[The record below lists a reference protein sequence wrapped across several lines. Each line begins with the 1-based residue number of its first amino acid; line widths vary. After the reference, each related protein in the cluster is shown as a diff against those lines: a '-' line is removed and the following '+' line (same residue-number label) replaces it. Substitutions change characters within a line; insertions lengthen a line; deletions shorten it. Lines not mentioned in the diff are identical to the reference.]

1 MVYISSS
8 GTLEEK
14 RSIFRLTIFAEVFWV
29 IVNFIG
35 LFFSSLFGE
44 AKTGASQGGRYQPR
58 RRPGGGGGGGGGG
71 PETPGG
77 RPPNRRLD
85 RGTGRIGRVDCNP
98 SAGGG

>member
-14 RSIFRLTIFAEVFWV
+14 RSIFRLSIFAEVFWI
-29 IVNFIG
+29 IVHFIG

-44 AKTGASQGGRYQPR
+44 AKSGASHGGRYQPR
-58 RRPGGGGGGGGGG
+58 RRPGGGGGGG

-85 RGTGRIGRVDCNP
+85 RGTGRVGRVDGNP